1 MAEHFSINPFRV
13 SYLVYVITLM
23 VISASY
29 VAGIHNRRSY
39 HNREFNRFEPKKL
52 RSYHRYEGH
61 IKQTHKNGQPSFA
74 INTMHDVQGY
84 DKMDGSKSVHPP
96 LLKGKLLKI

>member
-1 MAEHFSINPFRV
+1 MGIHFNVNPFRV
-13 SYLVYVITLM
+13 SQLVYVITLM
-23 VISASY
+23 VISVSY
-29 VAGIHNRRSY
+29 VSGIHNRRSY

-74 INTMHDVQGY
+74 INTIHDAQGY
-84 DKMDGSKSVHPP
+84 DGMDGSKSINPS
-96 LLKGKLLKI
+96 LLKGTL